1 MSMALGAQMLH
12 VPAPFSVVKSVL
24 KTWHAEV
31 AVLLLRGQREYCLA
45 GEQAAEL
52 PSDSWALWEAEMD
65 RDVLDVIEREIDQEV
80 RARFP
85 GTAVRQAVLL
95 QYGDD
100 PLIEPGDLW
109 VRVLLDE
116 PDEPEDDWG
125 PLMTAFQQA
134 NETAI
139 EQFRGYTAAKL
150 REIMAV
156 EYVFANNSVTY
167 DGDGP
172 RCGMPVAQRLSDIQ
186 EWEHGEATFVLVALG
201 PAGLETVD
209 TLIIAGIAAS
219 RAEAIRWSLDR
230 VREQPAYQRLRELR
244 GDAEVM
250 DRDAL
255 DTIEREINEEARA
268 RFPRT
273 AVRQAVLLQYGDD
286 PEIGPGDLWV
296 RVLFD
301 ADGPED
307 YEPTLTAFL
316 LAEETARLQFAGYLA
331 EKLPE
336 IRLVEYTFSNPNPVT
351 RDGHGPRVSNL
362 VGERPSDIQ
371 EREHGETTLEMT
383 RLGPAGLETLDTLIM
398 TGTAATR
405 AEAIRWALDR
415 VRERPAYQRLH
426 ELRCEADRLKD
437 EFSLRHS
444 SRPRAGV
451 ARISGSP
458 GFPKPRP

>member
-1 MSMALGAQMLH
+1 
-12 VPAPFSVVKSVL
+12 
-24 KTWHAEV
+24 
-31 AVLLLRGQREYCLA
+31 
-45 GEQAAEL
+45 
-52 PSDSWALWEAEMD
+52 MD
-65 RDVLDVIEREIDQEV
+65 RDVLDTIEREIDQEV

-85 GTAVRQAVLL
+85 GSAVRQAVLL

-100 PLIEPGDLW
+100 PEIEPGDLW

-116 PDEPEDDWG
+116 PDGPDDDWG
-125 PLMTAFQQA
+125 PAMTAFEQA

-139 EQFRGYTAAKL
+139 EQFRGYLAAKL

-156 EYVFANNSVTY
+156 EYVFSNNPVTW
-167 DGDGP
+167 DGEGP
-172 RCGMPVAQRLSDIQ
+172 RGGMPVAQRLSDIS

-209 TLIIAGIAAS
+209 TLIMAGIAAT
-219 RAEAIRWSLDR
+219 RAEAIRWAVDR
-230 VREQPAYQRLRELR
+230 VREGPAYQRLGELR

-250 DRDAL
+250 DRDVL
-255 DTIEREINEEARA
+255 DTIEREINEEVRA
-268 RFPRT
+268 RFPGT

-307 YEPTLTAFL
+307 YEPTLMAFRLANYTAI
-316 LAEETARLQFAGYLA
+316 EQFAGYLA

-336 IRLVEYTFSNPNPVT
+336 IRLVEYTFGNNPVT
-351 RDGHGPRVSNL
+351 RDGHGPRLSNL
-362 VGERPSDIQ
+362 VGERLPDIQ
-371 EREHGETTLEMT
+371 EQEHGETTRELT

-398 TGTAATR
+398 AGIAATR

-415 VRERPAYQRLH
+415 IRERPAYGRLR
-426 ELRCEADRLKD
+426 ELRSDADKLRN
-437 EFSLRHS
+437 EF
-444 SRPRAGV
+444 
-451 ARISGSP
+451 
-458 GFPKPRP
+458 

>member
-1 MSMALGAQMLH
+1 
-12 VPAPFSVVKSVL
+12 
-24 KTWHAEV
+24 
-31 AVLLLRGQREYCLA
+31 
-45 GEQAAEL
+45 
-52 PSDSWALWEAEMD
+52 MD
-65 RDVLDVIEREIDQEV
+65 RDVLDTVEREIDQEV

-116 PDEPEDDWG
+116 PDEPDDDWG
-125 PLMTAFQQA
+125 PALTAFEQD

-139 EQFRGYTAAKL
+139 EQFRGYLAAKL
-150 REIMAV
+150 REIIEV
-156 EYVFANNSVTY
+156 EYVFCNNPVIY

-172 RCGMPVAQRLSDIQ
+172 RGGMPVAQRLSDIS

-209 TLIIAGIAAS
+209 TLIMAGIAAT
-219 RAEAIRWSLDR
+219 RAEAMRWAVDR
-230 VREQPAYQRLRELR
+230 VREGPAYRRLGELR
-244 GDAEVM
+244 GDAVVM
-250 DRDAL
+250 DRDVL
-255 DTIEREINEEARA
+255 GTIERDINEEVRV
-268 RFPRT
+268 RFPGT

-296 RVLFD
+296 RVLLD
-301 ADGPED
+301 ADGPQD
-307 YEPTLTAFL
+307 YEPTLTAL
-316 LAEETARLQFAGYLA
+316 RLANSTAIEQFAGYLA

-351 RDGHGPRVSNL
+351 RDGHGPRMSNL
-362 VGERPSDIQ
+362 VGERLSDIQ
-371 EREHGETTLEMT
+371 ECERGETTRELT

-398 TGTAATR
+398 AGTAATR

-415 VRERPAYQRLH
+415 IRERPAYQRLR
-426 ELRCEADRLKD
+426 ELRSEADELRN
-437 EFSLRHS
+437 EF
-444 SRPRAGV
+444 
-451 ARISGSP
+451 
-458 GFPKPRP
+458 

>member
-1 MSMALGAQMLH
+1 
-12 VPAPFSVVKSVL
+12 
-24 KTWHAEV
+24 
-31 AVLLLRGQREYCLA
+31 
-45 GEQAAEL
+45 
-52 PSDSWALWEAEMD
+52 MD
-65 RDVLDVIEREIDQEV
+65 RDVLDVVEREIDQEV

-116 PDEPEDDWG
+116 PDGPDDDWA
-125 PLMTAFQQA
+125 PALTAFERA

-139 EQFRGYTAAKL
+139 GQFRGYLAVKL

-156 EYVFANNSVTY
+156 EYVFGNDPVTF
-167 DGDGP
+167 DGEGP
-172 RCGMPVAQRLSDIQ
+172 RGGMPVAQRLSDIS
-186 EWEHGEATFVLVALG
+186 EWEHGEATFVLAWLG

-209 TLIIAGIAAS
+209 TLIVAGIAAT
-219 RAEAIRWSLDR
+219 RAEAIRWAVDR
-230 VREQPAYQRLRELR
+230 VREGPAYRRLRELG

-250 DRDAL
+250 DRDVL
-255 DTIEREINEEARA
+255 DTIERDINEEVRV
-268 RFPRT
+268 RFPGT

-301 ADGPED
+301 ADRPQD
-307 YEPTLTAFL
+307 WEPTLITFR
-316 LAEETARLQFAGYLA
+316 LANYPAIEQFAGYLA

-336 IRLVEYTFSNPNPVT
+336 IRLVEYTFSNNPVT
-351 RDGHGPRVSNL
+351 RDGHGPRFSNL

-371 EREHGETTLEMT
+371 EQEHGGWPELA

-398 TGTAATR
+398 AGTAATR
-405 AEAIRWALDR
+405 AGAIRWALDR
-415 VRERPAYQRLH
+415 IRERPAYQRLR
-426 ELRCEADRLKD
+426 ELRSEADKLSN
-437 EFSLRHS
+437 EF
-444 SRPRAGV
+444 
-451 ARISGSP
+451 
-458 GFPKPRP
+458 

>member
-1 MSMALGAQMLH
+1 
-12 VPAPFSVVKSVL
+12 
-24 KTWHAEV
+24 
-31 AVLLLRGQREYCLA
+31 
-45 GEQAAEL
+45 
-52 PSDSWALWEAEMD
+52 MD

-80 RARFP
+80 RAHFP

-100 PLIEPGDLW
+100 PEIEPGDLW

-116 PDEPEDDWG
+116 PDGPDDVWG
-125 PLMTAFQQA
+125 PALTAFEQA

-139 EQFRGYTAAKL
+139 EQFRGYLAAKL
-150 REIMAV
+150 REIIAV
-156 EYVFANNSVTY
+156 QYVFCNNPVNF

-172 RCGMPVAQRLSDIQ
+172 RGGMPVAQRLSDIS
-186 EWEHGEATFVLVALG
+186 EWEHGEATFVLAALG

-209 TLIIAGIAAS
+209 TLIVAGIAAT
-219 RAEAIRWSLDR
+219 RAEAIRWAVDR
-230 VREQPAYQRLRELR
+230 VREGPEYLRLGERR
-244 GDAEVM
+244 GHAEVM
-250 DRDAL
+250 ARDVL
-255 DTIEREINEEARA
+255 DVIEREIDQEARA
-268 RFPRT
+268 RFPGT
-273 AVRQAVLLQYGDD
+273 AVREAVLLHYGDD

-316 LAEETARLQFAGYLA
+316 LTGETARDQFAGYLA

-371 EREHGETTLEMT
+371 EWERGETTRELT

-398 TGTAATR
+398 AGTAATR
-405 AEAIRWALDR
+405 AQAIRWALDR
-415 VRERPAYQRLH
+415 IRERPAYQRLRD
-426 ELRCEADRLKD
+426 LRREADKLRN
-437 EFSLRHS
+437 EF
-444 SRPRAGV
+444 
-451 ARISGSP
+451 
-458 GFPKPRP
+458 

>member
-1 MSMALGAQMLH
+1 
-12 VPAPFSVVKSVL
+12 
-24 KTWHAEV
+24 
-31 AVLLLRGQREYCLA
+31 
-45 GEQAAEL
+45 
-52 PSDSWALWEAEMD
+52 MD

-100 PLIEPGDLW
+100 PQIEPGDLW
-109 VRVLLDE
+109 IRVLLDE

-125 PLMTAFQQA
+125 PALTAFEQA

-139 EQFRGYTAAKL
+139 EQFRGYLAAKL

-156 EYVFANNSVTY
+156 EYVFSNTVTY

-172 RCGMPVAQRLSDIQ
+172 RGGMPVAQRLSDIQ

-201 PAGLETVD
+201 PAGLETLD
-209 TLIIAGIAAS
+209 TLIMAGIAAT
-219 RAEAIRWSLDR
+219 RWEAMRWAVDR
-230 VREQPAYQRLRELR
+230 VREGPAYQRLGDLR

-250 DRDAL
+250 DRDVL
-255 DTIEREINEEARA
+255 DTIERDINEEVRA
-268 RFPRT
+268 RFPGT

-286 PEIGPGDLWV
+286 LEIGPGDLWV

-307 YEPTLTAFL
+307 WEPTLMAFRMANNTAMD
-316 LAEETARLQFAGYLA
+316 QFASYLA
-331 EKLPE
+331 EKLRE
-336 IRLVEYTFSNPNPVT
+336 IRLVEYTFSNNPVT

-362 VGERPSDIQ
+362 VGERLSDIQ
-371 EREHGETTLEMT
+371 ECERGETTRELT

-398 TGTAATR
+398 AGTAATR

-415 VRERPAYQRLH
+415 IRERPAYQRLR
-426 ELRCEADRLKD
+426 ELRSEADKLRN
-437 EFSLRHS
+437 EF
-444 SRPRAGV
+444 
-451 ARISGSP
+451 
-458 GFPKPRP
+458 